1 MALTP
6 TVDLVGMAYA
16 AAGGWPVAS
25 QQPVPVASLPNTNS
39 GSEPTTVKSCPK
51 CKGQSGYCCSPG
63 EPGHLKECTAPRR
76 KRSEPEPSA
85 QKKAGESEDHHHRS
99 HQRQQ
104 PSKQPKAASG
114 SAAVPPPSHASAP
127 LWLRRTHRRP
137 EQKQAAAL
145 ADRSARPP
153 PAPSAAYKYTLPRGH
168 TASQRKR
175 IVSNPQGLLGRFG
188 LVENPTNSWPCYGK
202 RFTDQEQ
209 EWRGRGIDDR
219 L

>member
-6 TVDLVGMAYA
+6 TVSRHCGMACA
-16 AAGGWPVAS
+16 AANGWPVAA
-25 QQPVPVASLPNTNS
+25 QKRNGRA
-39 GSEPTTVKSCPK
+39 GSCAK
-51 CKGQSGYCCSPG
+51 CKGQAGFCRSPG
-63 EPGHLKECTAPRR
+63 EPGHLKECTAPQR
-76 KRSEPEPSA
+76 KRSEPEPSE
-85 QKKAGESEDHHHRS
+85 QKKGGESEDHHHRRQQQ
-99 HQRQQ
+99 QRQQQ
-104 PSKQPKAASG
+104 PSKQPKLASG
-114 SAAVPPPSHASAP
+114 PAAVPPPSHASAL

-137 EQKQAAAL
+137 DQKHAAAL

-153 PAPSAAYKYTLPRGH
+153 PAPPAAYEYTLPHGH

-209 EWRGRGIDDR
+209 EWRERGIDDR